1 MNLHQTFARN
11 RNLFYLLAPLS
22 LLAIASLIF
31 EHGVAPQ
38 ESYIEYTKDFF
49 GPQSDFVSA
58 LNMPK
63 EIRARFIWLLSCI
76 VLIASSLAA
85 ILVACFTIADCL
97 PKKRCR
103 NLLIAAAA
111 LAVIEL
117 SYLSFLPNDLRT
129 LNFNLTL
136 DLLKNVKIYQAGFIQ
151 TNVANLAF
159 AVVALSTVAAMFLLV
174 AASSTVILPD
184 DKPVLI
190 AARQHMARLKNV
202 LYVGSVMLV
211 SGVINMGA
219 WMRWPAALFRQH
231 PDKGDAFAD
240 MALGLT
246 TFWGATFTVVTIAAY
261 VLPALY
267 LRSRAAQVH
276 AQQYPEAS
284 FADREKWLGDEGF
297 TMSVGSKPGPV
308 IAMAGPLLAGPLSA
322 VFNTLGTQL
331 TQ

>member
-1 MNLHQTFARN
+1 MNLRPTFEQN
-11 RNLFYLLAPLS
+11 RNLLYLLAPLS
-22 LLAIASLIF
+22 LLTVASLIF
-31 EHGVAPQ
+31 EHGVATQ

-58 LNMPK
+58 LDMPK
-63 EIRARFIWLLSCI
+63 EIRARFVWLLSCI

-85 ILVACFTIADCL
+85 IFVACFTIAKCL
-97 PKKRCR
+97 PKKRSR
-103 NLLIAAAA
+103 SVFIIAAA
-111 LAVIEL
+111 LAAVEL
-117 SYLSFLPNDLRT
+117 SYLFFLSSDLKA
-129 LNFNLTL
+129 LNYELTL
-136 DLLKNVKIYQAGFIQ
+136 SLLENVKIYQDGFIR
-151 TNVANLAF
+151 TNVANLAIV
-159 AVVALSTVAAMFLLV
+159 VVALSTVAAVFLLA

-267 LRSRAAQVH
+267 LRSRAAEEH
-276 AQQYPEAS
+276 AQKYPDAS
-284 FADREKWLGDEGF
+284 FAEREKWLGDEGF
-297 TMSVGSKPGPV
+297 TMSAGSKPGPV

-322 VFNTLGTQL
+322 VFNTLGSQL